1 MIMENKP
8 NHFYEVIRSIFSPVF
23 RKFSKLIDRILFNNK
38 GMIIVSL
45 LLSIMICITIDY
57 DSIRVK
63 LFNDLTTSVTI
74 SDVQVNVKA
83 DEDNYEISGVPG
95 TVSVSLTGNS
105 TDIQVFRQQKGV
117 IVTCDLSK
125 CKQGKNLV
133 NLTVDSLPSNISAKV
148 SPETIEVN
156 LNPKV
161 TATFSLSCEL
171 LVGTGQK
178 VTDFETPVLSKKQVT
193 IKASQETL
201 ESIRVVKALVDATGQ
216 YDDFVTKAKLVA
228 YDINGNVINVDFGD
242 EEIEAS
248 VTLAK
253 EE

>member
-1 MIMENKP
+1 M
-8 NHFYEVIRSIFSPVF
+8 
-23 RKFSKLIDRILFNNK
+23 
-38 GMIIVSL
+38 
-45 LLSIMICITIDY
+45 
-57 DSIRVK
+57 
-63 LFNDLTTSVTI
+63 
-74 SDVQVNVKA
+74 
-83 DEDNYEISGVPG
+83 
-95 TVSVSLTGNS
+95 
-105 TDIQVFRQQKGV
+105 
-117 IVTCDLSK
+117 
-125 CKQGKNLV
+125 
-133 NLTVDSLPSNISAKV
+133 
-148 SPETIEVN
+148 
-156 LNPKV
+156 
-161 TATFSLSCEL
+161 SCEL

-228 YDINGNVINVDFGD
+228 YDINGNVINVDFED